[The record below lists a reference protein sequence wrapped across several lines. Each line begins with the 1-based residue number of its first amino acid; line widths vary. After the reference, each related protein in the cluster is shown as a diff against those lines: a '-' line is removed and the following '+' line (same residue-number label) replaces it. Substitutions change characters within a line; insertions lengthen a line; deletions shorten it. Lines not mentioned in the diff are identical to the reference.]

1 MKDSKDKNKRAI
13 FIYKIISSVVFVAV
27 IALSLFYGIRYA
39 EPTGTAEAQPTST
52 LSDSDNTPAETIK
65 ATDAGSSTDKPSSSK
80 NTAKPSRPSD
90 TSDSNGNS
98 TVSPDSSLEPDPTPE
113 PSSSPIIIPKPS
125 YAPAETSAPSST
137 ANPEPSPPLEEQ
149 LSVTVF
155 PCSGSPI
162 FVRCGDYSV
171 LINTGAKSSDSTI
184 ITNYLKSIGVSKI
197 DTLVITHPSSDNI
210 AGVADIMEELFIE
223 HVILPDIPREYITPA
238 KDLLKAENAIQSA
251 ERITYLSSEHSGYTE
266 SFAGYS
272 MKIFVPQEIADP
284 YQYTSYSLAVYLDA
298 GSRSLLL
305 SCDFPVQVQGE
316 IAVPADFLVLPNY
329 GVNGSL
335 SKELLENVRPK
346 YAIFKSHQSYVL
358 STDKTEG
365 MLAAYDVKS
374 IKIGNRMVQITI
386 SDQGNI
392 VME

>member
-1 MKDSKDKNKRAI
+1 MKAED
-13 FIYKIISSVVFVAV
+13 
-27 IALSLFYGIRYA
+27 GIR
-39 EPTGTAEAQPTST
+39 
-52 LSDSDNTPAETIK
+52 
-65 ATDAGSSTDKPSSSK
+65 
-80 NTAKPSRPSD
+80 
-90 TSDSNGNS
+90 
-98 TVSPDSSLEPDPTPE
+98 
-113 PSSSPIIIPKPS
+113 
-125 YAPAETSAPSST
+125 
-137 ANPEPSPPLEEQ
+137 
-149 LSVTVF
+149 
-155 PCSGSPI
+155 
-162 FVRCGDYSV
+162 
-171 LINTGAKSSDSTI
+171 
-184 ITNYLKSIGVSKI
+184 
-197 DTLVITHPSSDNI
+197 
-210 AGVADIMEELFIE
+210 
-223 HVILPDIPREYITPA
+223 
-238 KDLLKAENAIQSA
+238 SA